1 MSRCLSRASRRAFAE
16 RCPALLPVKNQRLM
30 RQPRGHR
37 PRNSKV
43 AGGVTTIA
51 ENQQSLGGVTRYILG
66 QLASCRGFVAVL
78 HNRGTVSYPGS
89 MSVRGSVWVEQ
100 GIAIVALRT
109 QALAHRHRRRDL
121 LRARLKLEDLRS
133 GLLLNSVQSET
144 VDQILSAFAVHAK
157 AGLFSARK
165 ERTAYRPALP
175 PLSPALCRS
184 RVQYAE
190 RARAAPC

>member
-1 MSRCLSRASRRAFAE
+1 MGRFLIQAV
-16 RCPALLPVKNQRLM
+16 CPCEVPCGL
-30 RQPRGHR
+30 
-37 PRNSKV
+37 
-43 AGGVTTIA
+43 
-51 ENQQSLGGVTRYILG
+51 
-66 QLASCRGFVAVL
+66 
-78 HNRGTVSYPGS
+78 NRGSRS
-89 MSVRGSVWVEQ
+89 SRFE
-100 GIAIVALRT
+100 
-109 QALAHRHRRRDL
+109 HRRSLIGIDVAIYCEL
-121 LRARLKLEDLRS
+121 GLKLEGLRS
-133 GLLLNSVQSET
+133 GLLLNSVQFET